1 MGKARADD
9 HDHPPDAAKPLPP
22 PRIPRQRAAAESAN
36 GATYRKV
43 LAVGEFRAV
52 WLGHAVSTISSN
64 LLLLSVAMLVYQRT
78 GMPAAAGFTV
88 ALTLLPPI
96 FAGPLLSIIADLCP
110 RRRVM
115 VISDLVRAALIAAIG
130 LPGMPIWGIWL
141 LVALA
146 TLPGVPHN
154 AARAALLAE
163 ILPGNRYVTGS
174 SLAHMTSQVS
184 VMFGLLLGGVVVSAI
199 GPGPAML
206 YNGLGFVA
214 AAFIVLVGVRSRRAP
229 RPSGP
234 RHQGLWAITAEGAV
248 LVFSDPRLRTLALL
262 SWLAGFYVIP
272 SGLAAPLAD
281 EMDAG
286 ASGMSLLMAA
296 VPAGALIGSIVWTR
310 LVPPAPRARLLA
322 VLAAFASLPLV
333 GIAFDL
339 PLELVALL
347 LLVSGV
353 FGAYQFV
360 ANATFVLCAPASGR
374 GRTFG
379 VASAGLQS
387 SQGLGI
393 LAGSVLAGS
402 IGAHSTIAVAGAGGA
417 ICALALIPTWRKVA
431 PSTIEPLQESEQR
444 T

>member
-1 MGKARADD
+1 MGKARADN
-9 HDHPPDAAKPLPP
+9 HDQTPGATKPLPRVP
-22 PRIPRQRAAAESAN
+22 QQRVTDESVDR
-36 GATYRKV
+36 GSYRKV

-52 WLGHAVSTISSN
+52 WLGHAVSTISAN
-64 LLLLSVAMLVYQRT
+64 LLLLAVAMLVYQRT
-78 GMPAAAGFTV
+78 GMPVAAGVTV

-96 FAGPLLSIIADLCP
+96 FAGPLLSIIADLYP

-115 VISDLVRAALIAAIG
+115 VISDLIRAALIAAIG
-130 LPGMPIWGIWL
+130 LPGIPIWAIWL

-146 TLPGVPHN
+146 TLPGVPHG

-163 ILPGNRYVTGS
+163 ILPGDRYVTGS
-174 SLAHMTSQVS
+174 SIAHMTTQLS
-184 VMFGLLLGGVVVSAI
+184 VMFGLLLGGVVVTAI

-214 AAFIVLVGVRSRRAP
+214 AAFIVLVGVQSRRSP
-229 RPSGP
+229 QPSGS
-234 RHQGLWAITAEGAV
+234 REQGLWAITVEGAV
-248 LVFSDPRLRTLALL
+248 MVFADPRLRTLALL

-286 ASGMSLLMAA
+286 AGGMSLLMAA
-296 VPAGALIGSIVWTR
+296 VPAGALIGGFIWTR
-310 LVPPAPRARLLA
+310 LVPPVPRTRLLA
-322 VLAAFASLPLV
+322 VLATFASLPLI

-339 PLELVALL
+339 PLQWIALL
-347 LLVSGV
+347 LLISGV

-387 SQGLGI
+387 SQGMGI

-417 ICALALIPTWRKVA
+417 ICAVALIPTWRKIA
-431 PSTIEPLQESEQR
+431 PTTIEPLQESEQKK
-444 T
+444 